1 MPSGRRDWD
10 LVTHCM
16 EISRGVIDLVSS
28 DSSSYASTE
37 SNGTDSDVEIPTEI
51 IRTESLQKASSSSK
65 QFKMLYSTECNSLSG
80 LTASFWNQGKHYK
93 LHDVEAKCA
102 AGFNDEDFLLMG
114 EQPNDNV
121 TAVAAQ
127 RQSKP
132 NHFKKSF
139 SADDVLNGPLSPP
152 NLLAHNKCVLEGKS
166 HNVTNCFE
174 VNVWQLPD
182 AVINKRAANEAWEN
196 QYLSPDKQD
205 YKWRKVQ
212 HKKNE
217 GKELDKVEQKWEELR
232 LYEEKVMRHAAKLVE
247 LEEVLEKK
255 RAFLHERN
263 RELDLKCMCCYKSVC
278 SLKQHLRATRVLKL
292 TRSLLSIVHFF
303 LHVIAVICVYAV
315 FALLI

>member
-1 MPSGRRDWD
+1 M
-10 LVTHCM
+10 
-16 EISRGVIDLVSS
+16 
-28 DSSSYASTE
+28 
-37 SNGTDSDVEIPTEI
+37 
-51 IRTESLQKASSSSK
+51 
-65 QFKMLYSTECNSLSG
+65 ECNSLSG

-102 AGFNDEDFLLMG
+102 AGFNEL
-114 EQPNDNV
+114 NDNV

-139 SADDVLNGPLSPP
+139 SAADVLNGPLSPP

-217 GKELDKVEQKWEELR
+217 GKELDKAEQKWEELR
-232 LYEEKVMRHAAKLVE
+232 LYEEKVMDRAAKLVE
-247 LEEVLEKK
+247 FEEILEKK
-255 RAFLHERN
+255 R
-263 RELDLKCMCCYKSVC
+263 
-278 SLKQHLRATRVLKL
+278 
-292 TRSLLSIVHFF
+292 FF
-303 LHVIAVICVYAV
+303 MSEIENST
-315 FALLI
+315 